1 MSSGVRLV
9 IVAGAIFVVTAASA
23 GLRQA
28 WPSGQAQQ
36 PVPTASGSFDSTI
49 TQNAQRMIEEAERSS
64 ASTPS
69 AMKRSGAI
77 SSGSI
82 KPSSGRSSEV
92 SAQG

>member
-1 MSSGVRLV
+1 
-9 IVAGAIFVVTAASA
+9 
-23 GLRQA
+23 
-28 WPSGQAQQ
+28 
-36 PVPTASGSFDSTI
+36 
-49 TQNAQRMIEEAERSS
+49 MIEEAERSS